1 MPGNSSNRLKA
12 HVRRG
17 TAFCDL
23 ELYTE
28 GLMDYEAAIK
38 IEPENQELVVDAE
51 NIRKIIVGTPPEN
64 DEM

>member
-1 MPGNSSNRLKA
+1 
-12 HVRRG
+12 
-17 TAFCDL
+17 
-23 ELYTE
+23 
-28 GLMDYEAAIK
+28 MDYEAAIK